1 MCQVLLGFKGR
12 DIALPFLL
20 IVNNCGKYYGLF
32 YPIIVLGDSMIDLY
46 IDMKDKAYRE
56 RFLRVFKKKYQDNF
70 NIVTSKDFLYSRQVT
85 VSDYRQEA
93 DIVYLADRPEEG
105 KIYKYSRSDLVY
117 EEIKS
122 RIKQGRKSSKSQI
135 ISIVNDLNFRFSN
148 PHLEVA
154 LKTAKE
160 GLKILLINLNS
171 NYIRNANS
179 YSFDSILI
187 NHRLNLDLTPLL
199 FNELNLLDNIYYIN
213 PSYFGPLS
221 QSISIREF
229 QIILSKLRNSSFDY
243 IFLDK
248 FFRMDQIDQVL
259 MEESDRLIFSLYRD
273 FSSAAYNRVLEDY
286 ARPFIRLLME
296 EDGDSLLKETL
307 EKIWEGD
314 KNLQ

>member
-273 FSSAAYNRVLEDY
+273 FSSAAYNRVLEGY